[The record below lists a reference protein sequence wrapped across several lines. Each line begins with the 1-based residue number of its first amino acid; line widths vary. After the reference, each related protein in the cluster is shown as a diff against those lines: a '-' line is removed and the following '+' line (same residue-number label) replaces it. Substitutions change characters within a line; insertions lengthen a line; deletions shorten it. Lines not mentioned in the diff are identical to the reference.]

1 MKKLLLLFISY
12 YAIQPSKPAVPAKNV
27 YICNSVKIKK
37 YHYKADCR
45 ALGNCQH
52 KIVKINLETAKK
64 QGKALCAWE
73 K

>member
-1 MKKLLLLFISY
+1 MKTLLLLFFLY
-12 YAIQPSKPAVPAKNV
+12 NTIQSSKPAVSAKNV

-45 ALGNCQH
+45 ALSNCQH
-52 KIVKINLETAKK
+52 RIVKMNLETAKK
-64 QGKALCAWE
+64 QGKVLCKWE